1 MVKSNI
7 YIECPIY
14 TTEVLTLRLTS
25 LEDVE
30 ELLKCY
36 SDKKAVPLFNS
47 DNCHGDDF
55 HYTTLDR
62 MKDAV
67 DFWQYSYKHRYFA
80 RLTVILNATKE
91 KIGTIEM
98 FKREAEDE
106 FNHFG
111 VLRIDLQSKYE
122 KQQYIDEILQIV
134 NQDFYKDFEV
144 DSILTKAIP
153 NSTERISSLKSKG
166 YVPLNKKLMIYDDYF
181 VRRNLTN

>member
-1 MVKSNI
+1 MENNI
-7 YIECPIY
+7 YKECPIY
-14 TTEVLTLRLTS
+14 TTEILTLRLTS
-25 LEDVE
+25 LEDVA
-30 ELLKCY
+30 ELLNCY

-55 HYTTLDR
+55 HYTTIER
-62 MKDAV
+62 MKEAV
-67 DFWQYSYKHRYFA
+67 DFWQYSYEHRYFA
-80 RLTVILNATKE
+80 RLTVILNTTKE

-98 FKREAEDE
+98 FNREAADE

-134 NQDFYKDFEV
+134 NENFYKAFEV

-153 NSTERISSLKSKG
+153 HSADRIASLKNKG
-166 YVPLNKKLMIYDDYF
+166 YFPLNKKFVIYDDYF
-181 VRRNLTN
+181 VRTNIRN